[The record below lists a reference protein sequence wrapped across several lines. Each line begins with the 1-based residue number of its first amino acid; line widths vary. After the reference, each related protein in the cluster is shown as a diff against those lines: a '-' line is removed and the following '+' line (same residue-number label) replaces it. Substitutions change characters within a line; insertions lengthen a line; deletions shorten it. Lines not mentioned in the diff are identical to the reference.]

1 MLRAPAGVT
10 VAPMIRLLALLLT
23 VLTGFSGLVYEV
35 TWQRYLATLLGS
47 HSEATAAVL
56 GLFLGGLAVG
66 YSLFGAAHAPA
77 GRTRRAQGRA
87 APLLIVYGA
96 VEASIGALRADLS
109 RSCSRPCRP
118 SPSGFPTAAPAWAS
132 PSTSASR
139 RCWCCRRP
147 YLMGGTIPILTQALA
162 RCLDDATRFHALV
175 YAFNTAG
182 AFAGALAAGYWLVPS
197 LGLVGVLHWMGG
209 INLLRRRQLPAA
221 RRAAARRPRA
231 IARRPQR
238 RPTARGRLVQFRRR
252 RAADRLRDDDAPDA
266 C

>member
-1 MLRAPAGVT
+1 M
-10 VAPMIRLLALLLT
+10 LLLT

-66 YSLFGAAHAPA
+66 YSLFGVL
-77 GRTRRAQGRA
+77 TRRLVARAQAQGRA
-87 APLLIVYGA
+87 APLLIVYGV
-96 VEASIGALRADLS
+96 VEASIGVFALIFPVLFSAVQALS
-109 RSCSRPCRP
+109 FRIPHGSAGL
-118 SPSGFPTAAPAWAS
+118 GFALDVGLSALLVLPPAI
-132 PSTSASR
+132 
-139 RCWCCRRP
+139 
-147 YLMGGTIPILTQALA
+147 LMGGTIPILTQALA
-162 RCLDDATRFHALV
+162 RSLEDATRFHALV

-221 RRAAARRPRA
+221 RHAAPAACARRRLRAATPLRRTPPPSRA
-231 IARRPQR
+231 SPPSRCSSASR
-238 RPTARGRLVQFRRR
+238 
-252 RAADRLRDDDAPDA
+252 
-266 C
+266 